1 MAKGKKKGKG
11 KSKKKVAEPKIK
23 ILEYE
28 LITIEENFKEELNQN
43 IRLLAVNENQHIFE
57 GWSKKRITLI

>member
-1 MAKGKKKGKG
+1 MAKGKGKG
-11 KSKKKVAEPKIK
+11 KNKKKAVKEEKATK

-43 IRLLAVNENQHIFE
+43 TRLSTVMENQHIFE
-57 GWSKKRITLI
+57 GLFRSCKNLI